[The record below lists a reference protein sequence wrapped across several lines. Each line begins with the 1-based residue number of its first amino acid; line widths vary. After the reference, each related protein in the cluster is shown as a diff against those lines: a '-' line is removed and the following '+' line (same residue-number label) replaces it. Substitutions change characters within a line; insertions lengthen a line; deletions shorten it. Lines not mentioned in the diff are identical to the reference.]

1 MNEFWA
7 FTRNGICHSAE
18 TPGENQSHATART
31 NDAFLNNTFPA
42 QEYDLY

>member
-7 FTRNGICHSAE
+7 ITRNGICHSAE
-18 TPGENQSHATART
+18 ILGDNQSHATERT
-31 NDAFLNNTFPA
+31 TDAFLNNTFPA